1 MSTEEL
7 QNCRINTR
15 ISSLFFDGASKGKPR
30 IVGAGGVIFDCKR
43 NKQKEYACGIGRET
57 NNGVEWYALIKG
69 LELAKEMEI
78 EEINVIGDSSIV
90 IGEVRNISRDWN
102 TPSAKMH
109 HMFFC
114 LVKEFNTITFLHVLR
129 GQNQQALSMANKG
142 VGLNCD
148 VLENDSVITKIVRIP

>member
-1 MSTEEL
+1 M
-7 QNCRINTR
+7 
-15 ISSLFFDGASKGKPR
+15 
-30 IVGAGGVIFDCKR
+30 
-43 NKQKEYACGIGRET
+43 
-57 NNGVEWYALIKG
+57 EWYALIKG

-129 GQNQQALSMANKG
+129 GQNQQALSMANEG